1 MKTLFTLLL
10 SLFISTA
17 TLAQEKPDAVVG
29 QSQVTKKDKLVE
41 SFVLGKKKYN
51 VYLSETT
58 IDPLEGN
65 DAIVIQLYKIV
76 PDKRKYSDLEFPK
89 LNTQNGKI
97 TGESA
102 YKVINNTLVVTN
114 DSYDYIGAYR
124 TIEVYVPYKYGLKK
138 ISEKMVAID
147 TDKLPDSYLKPAE
160 MKQPSKN

>member
-1 MKTLFTLLL
+1 MKKLL
-10 SLFISTA
+10 TA
-17 TLAQEKPDAVVG
+17 IALMLINTIAMAQEKPRAVVG
-29 QSQVTKKDKLVE
+29 MSEVTKNDKWVE

-138 ISEKMVAID
+138 ISDKMVAID

-160 MKQPSKN
+160 MKQPKM